1 MNRTQI
7 ERKVNLVLDDCLG
20 ISLSQIDSNSLLNAD
35 FGVDSID
42 EVELV
47 VELERKFGIKIEA
60 DEMFEGEDWTIGE
73 VYDLVERKLNKN

>member
-1 MNRTQI
+1 MNRIQI

-20 ISLSQIDSNSLLNAD
+20 ISFDKIDTNALLNAD

-47 VELERKFGIKIEA
+47 MELERKFGIKIE
-60 DEMFEGEDWTIGE
+60 DEEMQMGEDWTIGE
-73 VYDLVERKLNKN
+73 VYDFVERKLK